1 MGTTAFDPES
11 FTNGMRDS
19 RWEVPQNHP
28 SGPADVAQT
37 VVDLLQNKS
46 MSDTFGVHGEWE
58 VRTALVVNRQAWRYH
73 SSVFFHGKERKK
85 GFPPI
90 HVDRTRQIRKMG
102 TVTQDMLLAFAREAV
117 EVHAARCE
125 GIKEYLTLAPLFSQP
140 TPRHDGAKKVV
151 LVLLGVAVL
160 LTAYWRWH
168 DFKGIGS
175 TSPDPQPPLQ
185 SMQWQP
191 LQVSHQY
198 AAGEPFEFSLP
209 RLERTPVGTPV
220 EVALEASGDEPGW
233 LQLDRER
240 LQIRGTAPL
249 TAANQTYR
257 LSVRA
262 RAAQGTDSRLVVLLT
277 ITGEPP
283 LSPPVRQL
291 PGHWTW

>member
-1 MGTTAFDPES
+1 
-11 FTNGMRDS
+11 
-19 RWEVPQNHP
+19 
-28 SGPADVAQT
+28 
-37 VVDLLQNKS
+37 
-46 MSDTFGVHGEWE
+46 
-58 VRTALVVNRQAWRYH
+58 
-73 SSVFFHGKERKK
+73 
-85 GFPPI
+85 
-90 HVDRTRQIRKMG
+90 MG
-102 TVTQDMLLAFAREAV
+102 TVTQDRLLAFAKEAV

-160 LTAYWRWH
+160 LTAYWRWD

-175 TSPDPQPPLQ
+175 TTPDRQPPPA
-185 SMQWQP
+185 SIQWQP

-209 RLERTPVGTPV
+209 RLERTPAGMPV
-220 EVALEASGDEPGW
+220 EVALEAPAGELSW
-233 LQLDRER
+233 LQFDRER

-249 TAANQTYR
+249 TVANQTFQ
-257 LSVRA
+257 LGIQA

-277 ITGEPP
+277 ITGEPQR
-283 LSPPVRQL
+283 SPPLRQL